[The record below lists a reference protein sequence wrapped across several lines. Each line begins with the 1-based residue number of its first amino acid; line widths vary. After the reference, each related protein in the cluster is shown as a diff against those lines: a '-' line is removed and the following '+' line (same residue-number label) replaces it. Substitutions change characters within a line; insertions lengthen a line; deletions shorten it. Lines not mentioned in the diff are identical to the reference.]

1 MKKFAWHER
10 EVGISLGVVGLM
22 VGLVQG
28 VLIRKTIPLLGQEK
42 SVYTGLCLYGI
53 GMVLFAIASE
63 GWMMYLFTAVY
74 CLGGLAGPAL
84 QGIISNHVPPN
95 EQGELQGGL
104 TSLVSLTAIIGP
116 PVMSGLFSWF
126 TRENAVVQFAGAPF
140 IAGAILML
148 ASVFFAY
155 RTLYSEKIGRTI

>member
-1 MKKFAWHER
+1 MQKFAWHER

-28 VLIRKTIPLLGQEK
+28 VLIRRTIPILGQEK
-42 SVYTGLCLYGI
+42 SVYTGLFLYAM
-53 GMVLFAIASE
+53 GMILFAVATQ
-63 GWMMYLFTAVY
+63 GWMMYLFTAIY

-84 QGIISNHVPPN
+84 QGIISNHVPAN

-104 TSLVSLTAIIGP
+104 TSLISITAIVGP
-116 PVMSGLFSWF
+116 PVMAGLFSWF
-126 TRENAVVQFAGAPF
+126 TRANSPVYFPGAPF

-148 ASVFFAY
+148 ASLFFAY
-155 RTLYSEKIGRTI
+155 RTLYSEKHAHTA

>member
-10 EVGISLGVVGLM
+10 DVGISLAVVGLM

-28 VLIRKTIPLLGQEK
+28 VLIRRTIPLLGQEK
-42 SVYTGLCLYGI
+42 SVYTGLFLYAL
-53 GMVLFAIASE
+53 GMVLFAVATQ

-84 QGIISNHVPPN
+84 QGIISNHVPAN

-104 TSLVSLTAIIGP
+104 TSLVSITAIVGP
-116 PVMSGLFSWF
+116 PIMASLFSWF
-126 TRENAVVQFAGAPF
+126 TRDKAPFQFPGAPF
-140 IAGAILML
+140 LAGAILML
-148 ASVFFAY
+148 AAVFFAY
-155 RTLYSEKIGRTI
+155 RTLYGEKHPHTI